1 MSSYPVFFA
10 IDRPAS
16 YERAQLALRIV
27 LLAILSIVGISMG
40 AIFGLIYLGLP
51 VIAAVALSR
60 KGPQRF
66 LAEEAP
72 RIERGLRWVMS
83 AHAYLMLLT
92 DRLPDEGSGV
102 RFAIEPEAWPAGGR
116 APSSSGALLR
126 LIYSL
131 PSALLL
137 GLLGFVS
144 WVVWLVAALM
154 ILISEDY
161 PAGLYAFQC
170 GVLRWQA
177 RLFAYLG
184 SLVEAHPPYAFDAGG
199 FMRSGGEPLAH

>member
-10 IDRPAS
+10 VERPAK
-16 YERAQLALRIV
+16 YDRAQLALRIV
-27 LLAILSIVGISMG
+27 LLAILSIVGVSMG
-40 AIFGLIYLGLP
+40 AIFGLLYLGLP
-51 VIAAVALSR
+51 VVAAIGLSR

-83 AHAYLMLLT
+83 GYAYLMLLS
-92 DRLPDEGSGV
+92 DRLPEEGSTV
-102 RFAIEPEAWPAGGR
+102 RFAIEPGAWSSGGR
-116 APSSSGALLR
+116 APSTSSALLR

-131 PSALLL
+131 PSAFVL

-144 WVVWLVAALM
+144 WIVWLVSALM
-154 ILISEDY
+154 ILITEDY

-177 RLFAYLG
+177 RLFAYHA

-199 FMRSGGEPLAH
+199 FMRSGDEPLAH